1 MLSRRMP
8 IKGSHTRSWPR
19 TKRPLA
25 GPSGSAM
32 ERRRAAG
39 RQQGVQPGE
48 VASSYSSPQAVG
60 PCPSLPHTAA
70 HGTGTQNHLEQR
82 GPGVASRAL
91 IPPGAQLAPIDH
103 WRRGPIP
110 PLLWAPSR
118 QLCFRPGFHEGGSV
132 HVWLWA
138 LPMAMRIP
146 WGTPPDLAPQTAPL
160 PPAQET
166 PTPPGRPPGSGSICG
181 VLYPQ
186 EHGAPLPGAPEPS
199 VPADPGEFSPPHPR
213 ASCAGTR
220 PFPDGLTPGPSVPG
234 GVEPNPGLL
243 LPSQS
248 PHNLP
253 RQVQLGSFPTSGS
266 GPHRP

>member
-1 MLSRRMP
+1 MSSCHYWQNRGRLPHAVPGGAPMLSRRMP

-70 HGTGTQNHLEQR
+70 RGTGTQNHLEQR

-132 HVWLWA
+132 HVWLSLGLGA
-138 LPMAMRIP
+138 SAVFC
-146 WGTPPDLAPQTAPL
+146 TPRSTG
-160 PPAQET
+160 PPF
-166 PTPPGRPPGSGSICG
+166 
-181 VLYPQ
+181 L
-186 EHGAPLPGAPEPS
+186 
-199 VPADPGEFSPPHPR
+199 
-213 ASCAGTR
+213 
-220 PFPDGLTPGPSVPG
+220 
-234 GVEPNPGLL
+234 GLL
-243 LPSQS
+243 SPLSQ
-248 PHNLP
+248 LT
-253 RQVQLGSFPTSGS
+253 LGNSLLHTQGQAALAHGLSQTD
-266 GPHRP
+266 